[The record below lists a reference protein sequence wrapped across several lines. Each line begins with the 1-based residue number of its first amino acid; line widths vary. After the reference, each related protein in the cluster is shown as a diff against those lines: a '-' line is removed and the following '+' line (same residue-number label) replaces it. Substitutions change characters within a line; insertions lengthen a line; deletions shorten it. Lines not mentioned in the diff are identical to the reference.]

1 MKWISYVYYVMRPI
15 DMNNE
20 LNPILLDSDFDSWIC
35 ESLMYQPA
43 VGGYQFNFIEG
54 YGWQREVATANKIKD
69 SGKAGSE
76 RIYQAL
82 KEIERVKGI
91 KL

>member
-1 MKWISYVYYVMRPI
+1 
-15 DMNNE
+15 
-20 LNPILLDSDFDSWIC
+20 
-35 ESLMYQPA
+35 MYQPA

-54 YGWQREVATANKIKD
+54 YGWQREVAKSNKIKD
-69 SGKAGSE
+69 SGKSGSE

>member
-1 MKWISYVYYVMRPI
+1 VKWISYVYYVMRPI

-54 YGWQREVATANKIKD
+54 YGWQREVAKSNKIKD
-69 SGKAGSE
+69 SGKSGSE